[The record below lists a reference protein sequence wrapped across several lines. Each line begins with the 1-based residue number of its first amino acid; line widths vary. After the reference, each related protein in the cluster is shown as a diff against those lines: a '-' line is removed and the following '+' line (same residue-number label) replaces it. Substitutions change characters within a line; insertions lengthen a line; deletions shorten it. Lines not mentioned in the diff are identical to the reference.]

1 MRTFY
6 FDHCASTPPY
16 EQVVQTV
23 GELMRLH
30 YANATAL
37 HRSGQEAAKLVER
50 ARQSVAQSLGA
61 KPEEVLFTS
70 GGTESNNLALKGIL
84 FAGGRRVPKHL
95 ITTSIEHSSV
105 YNTAKQLE
113 RFGIET
119 TILPVDRTGRVSPSD
134 VEAAIRPNT
143 SLVSVMHVNN
153 ETGIVQPIEEI
164 AELLAAFPQVRFHVD
179 GVQAVG
185 KVPIRWASVK
195 GIDLYSGS
203 AHKFRGPKGV
213 GFLLRREGIELDP
226 LQEGGGQEEGMRGGT
241 HNLPGIVG
249 MSQALRLTMESME
262 TRRDNMF
269 ALRRQ
274 LIEAIRDIPE
284 LVLNVPEEEELVSP
298 QVVNLSYPG
307 MRPEV
312 LVHMLEKHG
321 VYVSTQSACS
331 SKSLKPS
338 RVLLAM
344 GMNEERASGSLRIS
358 FGDEHDAKD
367 VGELAERLK
376 MTVAKLK
383 PLERSRG

>member
-1 MRTFY
+1 LRTFY

-284 LVLNVPEEEELVSP
+284 LVLNVPEDEGLVSP

-331 SKSLKPS
+331 SKSL
-338 RVLLAM
+338 
-344 GMNEERASGSLRIS
+344 
-358 FGDEHDAKD
+358 
-367 VGELAERLK
+367 
-376 MTVAKLK
+376 
-383 PLERSRG
+383 

>member
-1 MRTFY
+1 MKNYY

-16 EQVVQTV
+16 EQVIQTV
-23 GELMRLH
+23 SELMGLH
-30 YANATAL
+30 YANSTAL

-50 ARQSVAQSLGA
+50 ARASAAQSLGA

-84 FAGGRRVPKHL
+84 FSGGRKAPRHL

-113 RFGIET
+113 RFGIEVT
-119 TILPVDRTGRVSPSD
+119 FLPVDRTGRVSVAD

-143 SLVSVMHVNN
+143 QLVSVMHVNN
-153 ETGIVQPIEEI
+153 ETGVIQPIEEI
-164 AELLAAFPQVRFHVD
+164 AELLSGYPQIRFHVD

-185 KVPIRWASVK
+185 KVPLKWGAK

-213 GFLLRREGIELDP
+213 GFLLKREGIELEP
-226 LQEGGGQEEGMRGGT
+226 LQEGGGQEDGFRGGT

-249 MSQALRLTMESME
+249 MSQALRLTMESMAG
-262 TRRDNMF
+262 RRERMF

-274 LIEAIRDIPE
+274 LIEQTRSIPE
-284 LVLNVPEEEELVSP
+284 LLLNVPEEERLVSP

-312 LVHMLEKHG
+312 LVHMLEGNG
-321 VYVSTQSACS
+321 VFLSTQSACS

-344 GMNEERASGSLRIS
+344 GMDADRASGSLRIS
-358 FGDEHDAKD
+358 FGDEHEAED
-367 VGELAERLK
+367 VDELVRRLK
-376 MTVAKLK
+376 ATVAKLK
-383 PLERSRG
+383 PLERSR